1 MYVQQ
6 TWPPH
11 SKQSCIGL
19 CELTN
24 TQTHSIIQPR
34 TSGHHVHTAANV
46 LTVFRPYLMY
56 ACGYV
61 SKHMYADMNYTKV
74 RVAVFMKWAATF
86 IRKHTPHSTTY
97 TTRAH
102 TYVRTHPHMHYSC
115 PHTHT
120 IHTHIYIY
128 TQHACTWHNAHTQS
142 YPTDPKHTPQDK
154 PTPNNTHMDPKLTYL
169 HNKHIHS
176 YPQSHILTP
185 TPTYILHMYIAKCT
199 DTQTHTCTHTH
210 AHTHTHHT
218 HTHTHHTHHTHTT
231 HTHHTHTPH
240 THKHTHTYTQA
251 CT

>member
-11 SKQSCIGL
+11 SKQSCIGV

-74 RVAVFMKWAATF
+74 RVAVFMKWGATF

-102 TYVRTHPHMHYSC
+102 TVRTYAPTHALQLP
-115 PHTHT
+115 PHTHE
-120 IHTHIYIY
+120 
-128 TQHACTWHNAHTQS
+128 
-142 YPTDPKHTPQDK
+142 P
-154 PTPNNTHMDPKLTYL
+154 
-169 HNKHIHS
+169 
-176 YPQSHILTP
+176 
-185 TPTYILHMYIAKCT
+185 
-199 DTQTHTCTHTH
+199 
-210 AHTHTHHT
+210 
-218 HTHTHHTHHTHTT
+218 
-231 HTHHTHTPH
+231 
-240 THKHTHTYTQA
+240 HTHTYTHSMHAHDTMLTHNHTPQIPNIHHKINLHQ
-251 CT
+251 TIHIWTPN